1 MRRQFLFSTVI
12 AAAMAVGVGAQQSS
26 PSGYQ
31 SSQSSSDKAVSVTG
45 CVERGTGGATGTTGS
60 TAGGATAG
68 STSSS
73 GQFVLKNVMAGS
85 SSTAGSTTG
94 TTGSSASSL
103 PSSATTQGLKLIAS
117 ASDDLDKYVGKKVEV
132 KGTIEKA
139 GSESST
145 TAGSTAGST
154 AAGSTAGSTGSM
166 SSGASSQGNMASL
179 RVTSIQETSGTCS
192 GGQK

>member
-60 TAGGATAG
+60 AAGGATAG
-68 STSSS
+68 STTSSS

-139 GSESST
+139 GSESSA
-145 TAGSTAGST
+145 AGSTAGST

-179 RVTSIQETSGTCS
+179 RVTSIQEASGSCS